1 MSDTTRGS
9 RLARYTA
16 AAALTIGAAGVAIG
30 TAQTAGADNGATF
43 HLVMVD
49 CTSTVFY
56 RNYDPSSDNF
66 SDPDG
71 TYYYGDQVR
80 IRTGDERSG
89 PRGVRGYTNAWG
101 WFSRNCLQGYH

>member
-1 MSDTTRGS
+1 MSHTTPRRV
-9 RLARYTA
+9 RLAGHA
-16 AAALTIGAAGVAIG
+16 AAVALAVGAIGAGVAG
-30 TAQTAGADNGATF
+30 TAHADNGATF
-43 HLVMVD
+43 HPVMVD
-49 CTSTVFY
+49 CPSTDFY
-56 RNYDPSSDNF
+56 RNYNPATDDF

-71 TYYYGDQVR
+71 TYHYGDVVS